1 MLELTTDERV
11 RSWRIDA
18 AHSGPWAAEWRIGTN
33 GSVTDTTVSGVA
45 PARGGDLDGVS
56 GTRPFEARVRDWFG
70 GAYAEVTNTIR
81 RLAVTPSVRVDRFD
95 HAQAVTA
102 DPRLNVRVD
111 LGRRQ
116 ALRFATGLYHQAPS
130 PSYFDRERGAVRL
143 PPMRAVHYVAG
154 YEAGRESEGGY
165 FRADT
170 YVKEY
175 RRLPLQDAAQGY
187 TADGYGSAHGLDLF
201 GQWLTSRVELRGS
214 ASWLHARRRWT
225 RADQQNRYELPD
237 GTWAPDFEIP
247 WSIQLM
253 TNVPVSS
260 SMTIGASWRSA
271 AGRPNTP
278 VVGATRFGEKFE
290 PVFGSINSER
300 FPRYERVDLAF
311 NWLVPAGRQL
321 AIAFVSLDNALGRE
335 NGHQYAYARDYS
347 SRRLVTNASPR
358 TCYVGVSVRR

>member
-1 MLELTTDERV
+1 
-11 RSWRIDA
+11 
-18 AHSGPWAAEWRIGTN
+18 
-33 GSVTDTTVSGVA
+33 
-45 PARGGDLDGVS
+45 
-56 GTRPFEARVRDWFG
+56 
-70 GAYAEVTNTIR
+70 
-81 RLAVTPSVRVDRFD
+81 
-95 HAQAVTA
+95 
-102 DPRLNVRVD
+102 
-111 LGRRQ
+111 
-116 ALRFATGLYHQAPS
+116 
-130 PSYFDRERGAVRL
+130 
-143 PPMRAVHYVAG
+143 MRAVHYVAG
-154 YEAGRESEGGY
+154 YEVGRESEGGY
-165 FRADT
+165 LRAET

-187 TADGYGSAHGLDLF
+187 IADGYGSAHGLDVF

-225 RADQQNRYELPD
+225 PADQQNRYELPD

-247 WSIQLM
+247 WSIQLI

-278 VVGATRFGEKFE
+278 IVDATHLGEKFE

-300 FPRYERVDLAF
+300 FPRYERLDLAF

-347 SRRLVTNASPR
+347 SRRLVTNTSPR
-358 TCYVGVSVRR
+358 TGYVGVSVRR